1 MRRGSWI
8 LAMAGMMT
16 LPASVS
22 LGEDPFAQPG
32 APTGTSGRYQ
42 LRPASAPKPNA
53 ERKNY
58 FDDLFQG
65 EAAAAAAPAA
75 GKAPTV
81 DAKSAAGTPAWA
93 QETASGSGVKTAGHA
108 EPEARPS
115 RQPIQQVRA
124 VRPSSAPATRQPATP
139 KTAAT
144 NQLAAPTGPAVGASA
159 SAPAGAAAN
168 KAAPHVSVEWLKS
181 SAINVGQECEVELV
195 VRNLGEV
202 LASDVEVT
210 AFFPNTVRLTSAV
223 PKPAEASDR
232 VVWRFPRL
240 AASEQHSLKVKL
252 IPSTRGDLAA
262 SAQVRFTG
270 AAVASFQVAEPLLK
284 VALKAPSSVMIGD
297 PIAQLITITNPGTG
311 AAHDVKIEAVLT
323 DGLEHVRGN
332 RVEMEIGSLNPGETR
347 TVRLGLA
354 AIKGGK
360 QSVNV
365 TAVSSSELS
374 DTASNELEV
383 VAPSLKIAVNG
394 PGLRYKGRAAKY
406 VVEVTNDGTVP
417 NNNVRVSQVIAKGFS
432 YVAADRGGKFDP
444 SQNAVH
450 WFLGRLEP
458 GQTIAVNCELLATE
472 LGDFKHLV
480 QVASDSGVRGDSSI
494 DTKVE
499 GASAL
504 SMEIVDLDD
513 PVEVGTE
520 TAYEIRL
527 KNDGSKAA
535 TDVAIRCELAAG
547 IELVNATGPT
557 NGALSGQKLAFQ
569 PIAEIPAGGQVI
581 YRVHVRSGVE
591 GNYRMRVEL
600 TSSSMTEPLS
610 LEESTKFYN
619 DARK

>member
-22 LGEDPFAQPG
+22 LGEDPFAQPAPQTG
-32 APTGTSGRYQ
+32 ASGRYQ
-42 LRPASAPKPNA
+42 LRPASAPKPSA
-53 ERKNY
+53 DRKNY

-65 EAAAAAAPAA
+65 EAAAAAA
-75 GKAPTV
+75 APTASAPQ
-81 DAKSAAGTPAWA
+81 AKAASAEQKSSAGAPAWA
-93 QETASGSGVKTAGHA
+93 QEPASDSAVKTAGHA
-108 EPEARPS
+108 ESEARPT

-124 VRPSSAPATRQPATP
+124 VRPTSAPSNRQPV
-139 KTAAT
+139 TAGGTTVSHGTTAKVSV
-144 NQLAAPTGPAVGASA
+144 APTG
-159 SAPAGAAAN
+159 AAAD
-168 KAAPHVSVEWLKS
+168 KSAPHVSVEWLKT

-195 VRNLGEV
+195 VRNVGDV

-210 AFFPNTVRLTSAV
+210 AFFPNTVRLTSAI

-297 PIAQLITITNPGTG
+297 PIAQLITISNPGTG
-311 AAHDVKIEAVLT
+311 AAHDVKIEAILT
-323 DGLEHVRGN
+323 DGLEHVRGK

-360 QSVNV
+360 QSVSV
-365 TAVSSSELS
+365 TAVSSSELA
-374 DTASNELEV
+374 DAASNELEV
-383 VAPSLKIAVNG
+383 VAPSLKIAVSG

-432 YVAADRGGKFDP
+432 YVSADRGGKFDP

-458 GQTIAVNCELLATE
+458 GQTLAVNCELLATE

-480 QVASDSGVRGDSSI
+480 QVASDAGVRGDSSI

-535 TDVAIRCELAAG
+535 TDVAIRCDLAAG

-557 NGALSGQKLAFQ
+557 NGALSGHKLAFQ
-569 PIAEIPAGGQVI
+569 PIAEIPAGGHVV
-581 YRVHVRSGVE
+581 YRVHVRSGAE
-591 GNYRMRVEL
+591 GNHRLRVEL

>member
-42 LRPASAPKPNA
+42 LRPASAPKPSA

-93 QETASGSGVKTAGHA
+93 QETISGSGVKTAGHA

-124 VRPSSAPATRQPATP
+124 VRPSSAPTSRQPA
-139 KTAAT
+139 AT
-144 NQLAAPTGPAVGASA
+144 SSPAPSSEPVAKSQPSA
-159 SAPAGAAAN
+159 AGAAAN
-168 KAAPHVSVEWLKS
+168 KSAPHVSVEWLKS

-535 TDVAIRCELAAG
+535 SDVAIRCELAAG